1 MNSEGTV
8 QTLKTFEETLQRYK
22 SELEKNPDSTFYI
35 FLIKNTE
42 EYIEKLKGALKSLK
56 QMKYGTLLC
65 SKWK

>member
-1 MNSEGTV
+1 MKSEGTV

>member
-1 MNSEGTV
+1 MKSEGTV

-56 QMKYGTLLC
+56 
-65 SKWK
+65 